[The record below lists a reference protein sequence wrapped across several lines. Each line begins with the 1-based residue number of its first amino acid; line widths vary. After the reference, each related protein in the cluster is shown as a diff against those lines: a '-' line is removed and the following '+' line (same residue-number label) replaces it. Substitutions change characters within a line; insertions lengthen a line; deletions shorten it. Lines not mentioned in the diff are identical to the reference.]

1 MNKQE
6 LQECEAIRDDILGIL
21 KEIRLQHEMIL
32 NKLDNLEIQQ
42 QRQTQKALLSGGL
55 SGGIVSLG
63 IEFLRAKFG
72 G

>member
-6 LQECEAIRDDILGIL
+6 LQECEAIRDNILGIL

-32 NKLDNLEIQQ
+32 NKLDHLEIQQ